1 MKTLSFIETIAAWD
15 LKYGRCRQLIEIMKV
30 CEYSMSRS
38 FVDLGSM
45 PFINQNQ
52 NMLFSETTGE
62 F

>member
-1 MKTLSFIETIAAWD
+1 MKTLSFSETVAALD
-15 LKYGRCRQLIEIMKV
+15 LKYGRCRQLIEIMKE
-30 CEYSMSRS
+30 CEYSRS

-45 PFINQNQ
+45 SFTNQNQ